1 MKDVFGKV
9 QGLKASQ
16 VRRLERLQQRSGSS
30 KAICE
35 PAFARALTECCVDL
49 GRMVGVLMD
58 RKGGVSDVVVGEA
71 GRLYLPDIGRLRA
84 GPGRL
89 RGLRLVAAKPA
100 AKDTSKPFTVDTDLI
115 TDLERL
121 QLDAIVAIE
130 AKEGG
135 DDDGLPGRVALAT
148 LLPQGAGEQRTRV
161 ETWRSVHEAAA
172 LDFGATVVALEDEL
186 RTHIERTRTAHNSA
200 ERDVAVLVGVYH
212 LPTRKDAQDRMD
224 ELRELAKTAG
234 VRVVDEVVQYRR
246 LTNGDPDQA
255 SFVNDPRYVV
265 GKGRLEEICLS
276 ALHKGAELIIFDGE
290 LTPSQ
295 MNSITDVT
303 DLKIVDRTMLILDI
317 FARRAKS
324 REGRMQVELAQLRY
338 SVPRL
343 AKKQTGLSRLTG
355 GIGGQGPGETK
366 LEIDR
371 RRAKDK
377 ITRLEREIE
386 GFSRDRATRR
396 RRRDERNVPIIAI
409 VGYTNAGK
417 STLLNRLT
425 GADVYAADEL
435 FATLD
440 TTSRRLRFPEER
452 EVVLTDTVGFIRDL
466 PEPLKNAFRATLEE
480 LHEADLLLHVV
491 DGHDQHRARHIEAVM
506 AVLRD
511 LELLATP
518 RLLVLNKGD
527 AVDGRAVNV
536 NVNVNVDAD
545 AADGGAVDDE
555 ARRLGAVRVSALSG
569 AGMATL
575 VNRIADLLWQEDV
588 VARRELWAEGA
599 PLAIADEAFAVDVRS
614 VR

>member
-1 MKDVFGKV
+1 MPR
-9 QGLKASQ
+9 QHQ
-16 VRRLERLQQRSGSS
+16 SG
-30 KAICE
+30 
-35 PAFARALTECCVDL
+35 
-49 GRMVGVLMD
+49 
-58 RKGGVSDVVVGEA
+58 
-71 GRLYLPDIGRLRA
+71 
-84 GPGRL
+84 
-89 RGLRLVAAKPA
+89 
-100 AKDTSKPFTVDTDLI
+100 
-115 TDLERL
+115 
-121 QLDAIVAIE
+121 DA
-130 AKEGG
+130 
-135 DDDGLPGRVALAT
+135 
-148 LLPQGAGEQRTRV
+148 RTRV
-161 ETWRSVHEAAA
+161 EHYRSIHDTVGV
-172 LDFGATVVALEDEL
+172 DFGAVVTALEQEL
-186 RTHIERTRTAHNSA
+186 AQHIERTRAARSFRSGA
-200 ERDVAVLVGVYH
+200 LAQGVEVAVAVLVGVYH

-224 ELRELAKTAG
+224 ELKELARTAG

-246 LTNGDPDQA
+246 LTNGDGDAA

-276 ALHKGAELIIFDGE
+276 ALHQGAEMVIFDGE

-295 MNSITDVT
+295 MNAITDVT

-343 AKKQTGLSRLTG
+343 AKKQEGLSRLTG

-386 GFSRDRATRR
+386 GFTRDREVRR

-425 GADVYAADEL
+425 GAAVYAADEL

-466 PEPLKNAFRATLEE
+466 PAPLVNAFRATLEE
-480 LHEADLLLHVV
+480 LHEADVLVHVV
-491 DGHDQHRARHIEAVM
+491 DGQDPLRQKHIAAVM
-506 AVLRD
+506 TVLE
-511 LELLATP
+511 ELGLLSTP
-518 RLLVLNKGD
+518 RLLVLNKGEGVADDDDD
-527 AVDGRAVNV
+527 A
-536 NVNVNVDAD
+536 
-545 AADGGAVDDE
+545 E
-555 ARRLGAVRVSALSG
+555 ARRLGAVRVSALTG
-569 AGMATL
+569 AGLPLL
-575 VNRIADLLWQEDV
+575 VNRLADLLWQEDV
-588 VARRELWAEGA
+588 VRRREPWAPA
-599 PLAIADEAFAVDVRS
+599 AIPAVVPGDGDGEAFGADARS
-614 VR
+614 YR